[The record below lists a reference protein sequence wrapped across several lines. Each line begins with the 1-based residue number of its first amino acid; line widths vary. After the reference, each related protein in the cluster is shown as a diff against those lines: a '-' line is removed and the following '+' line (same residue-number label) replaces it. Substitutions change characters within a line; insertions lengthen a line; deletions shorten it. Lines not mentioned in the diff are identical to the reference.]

1 MLPPTLNPGSSP
13 ASPVVST
20 PPHDA
25 PSLPSLPGLPASP
38 QKKLIY
44 DTLKKPFDDQ
54 DSSVIIWTQMLK
66 EATLPNVRRKTRLN
80 ALQYFL
86 DNEYFDQ
93 LINELKS
100 IADWL
105 PEKFVDSFLHPSGS
119 GADPSA
125 SLRESMLS
133 SQVTTAKQVRLLFG
147 DADSLDT
154 LEFDETH
161 ANYVRRLPSEEHRR
175 TWDEAQTCM
184 EGGLVLLSSSLST

>member
-1 MLPPTLNPGSSP
+1 MLPPTLN
-13 ASPVVST
+13 
-20 PPHDA
+20 
-25 PSLPSLPGLPASP
+25 PGLPASP

-54 DSSVIIWTQMLK
+54 DSSVIIWIQMLK

-100 IADWL
+100 IADRL

-133 SQVTTAKQVRLLFG
+133 SQVTAAKQVRLLFG

-161 ANYVRRLPSEEHRR
+161 ANYVRCLPSEEHRR

>member
-1 MLPPTLNPGSSP
+1 MT
-13 ASPVVST
+13 
-20 PPHDA
+20 A
-25 PSLPSLPGLPASP
+25 PSSPSLPGLPASP
-38 QKKLIY
+38 QKKHLY

-54 DSSVIIWTQMLK
+54 NSSVIIWIQMLK
-66 EATLPNVRRKTRLN
+66 EATLPNVRRKTRVKSLDF
-80 ALQYFL
+80 FL

-93 LINELKS
+93 LIDGLKS
-100 IADWL
+100 IADRL

-133 SQVTTAKQVRLLFG
+133 SQVTAAKQVRLLFG

-154 LEFDETH
+154 LEFDETQ
-161 ANYVRRLPSEEHRR
+161 ANYARCLPSEEHRR
-175 TWDEAQTCM
+175 IWDEAQTLT